1 MFDTLRE
8 FIKGLR
14 EDDGRGRPV
23 RENPDVAAVALFFNV
38 IAADGEVTKAEQAML
53 RDLVAKDYASSP
65 SDIDDLLKKG
75 ELADS
80 ESVDLYSFTSVLNR
94 KLDPDE
100 KVHFIELLWELAY
113 ADGVR
118 HELEEH
124 IVWRIADLM
133 GVDGRDRVLA
143 RQKVATRRGMTPEG
157 ESGDYS

>member
-14 EDDGRGRPV
+14 EDGARSCPV

-38 IAADGEVTKAEQAML
+38 IAADGEVTKAERTML
-53 RDLVAKDYASSP
+53 RDLVANVYAESP
-65 SDIDDLLKKG
+65 SDIDDLIRKA
-75 ELADS
+75 EMADS
-80 ESVDLYSFTSVLNR
+80 ESVDLYSFTSILNR
-94 KLDPDE
+94 KPDPDE

-118 HELEEH
+118 HELEDH

-133 GVDGRDRVLA
+133 GVDGRDRILA
-143 RQKVATRRGMTPEG
+143 RQRVTKRSGIESDG
-157 ESGDYS
+157 DSGDFN

>member
-14 EDDGRGRPV
+14 EDSAHNRPM

-38 IAADGEVTKAEQAML
+38 IAADGEITKAERTTL
-53 RDLVAKDYASSP
+53 RDLVANVYADSP
-65 SDIDDLLKKG
+65 SDIDDLIR
-75 ELADS
+75 EAEAADS
-80 ESVDLYSFTSVLNR
+80 ESVDLYSFTSILNR

-100 KVHFIELLWELAY
+100 KIHFIELLWRLAY

-118 HELEEH
+118 HELEDH

-133 GVDGRDRVLA
+133 GVDGRDRIFA
-143 RQKVATRRGMTPEG
+143 RQRAAKQSGVEPDGD
-157 ESGDYS
+157 SGDFS